1 MELFL
6 VDEIL
11 LYLMAFF
18 YVAAGLMHF
27 IKPGMYLKIIP
38 PYVPNPLL
46 INLISGTAEIILGL
60 GLRSEATRSL
70 SAFGIMILL
79 IAVFPANL
87 FMYQKQKPGIA
98 KRILFLFWRLPFQAV
113 LIGWAYLFT

>member
-27 IKPGMYLKIIP
+27 IKPHIYIKIIP
-38 PYVPNPLL
+38 PYISNPQL
-46 INLISGTAEIILGL
+46 INKISGIAEIILGM
-60 GLRSEATRSL
+60 GLLFEPTRSI
-70 SAFGIMILL
+70 SAFGIIILL

-87 FMYQKQKPGIA
+87 FMYQKQKKGFTKTI
-98 KRILFLFWRLPFQAV
+98 LFWRLPFQLV